1 MIGPGTFYSR
11 QNNSAYLATDFTD
24 EYADLIGKRSCA
36 RERIE
41 VALKLRSIVDVRD
54 PCAQQISLAHV
65 WTRQPFTS
73 YRTNFQADH
82 AAGQMQREIQPVG
95 AAAKSFVDDRR
106 GKDHAHA
113 ASAQIVRPPE
123 KDKRR
128 LTVLNIIVEQR
139 KRCGQ
144 LDFTSHSEPAQV
156 ASFNGGDKFIQAG
169 QSSWSGEIK
178 TVSSS
183 PSELFD
189 CRGTKS
195 EAALSGWPVVARND
209 KFVHERS

>member
-1 MIGPGTFYSR
+1 MNSGACIRR
-11 QNNSAYLATDFTD
+11 QSL
-24 EYADLIGKRSCA
+24 EVLLEA
-36 RERIE
+36 RA
-41 VALKLRSIVDVRD
+41 VVDVCD
-54 PCAQQISLAHV
+54 ISAEQVTLADV
-65 WTRQPFTS
+65 WSGQAFAS
-73 YRTNFQADH
+73 YRAHFHSDH
-82 AAGQMQREIQPVG
+82 AARNKQRQIQTIR
-95 AAAKSFVDDRR
+95 AATESLVDDR
-106 GKDHAHA
+106 GWQHHAHA